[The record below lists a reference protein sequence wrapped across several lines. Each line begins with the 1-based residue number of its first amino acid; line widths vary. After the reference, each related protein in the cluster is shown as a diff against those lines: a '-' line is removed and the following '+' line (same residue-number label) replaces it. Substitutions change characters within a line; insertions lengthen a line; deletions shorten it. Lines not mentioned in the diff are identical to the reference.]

1 MELPY
6 FIFILLIGILFSSN
20 KYFEVFSK
28 TFVFPRSES
37 SSMYLNS
44 VIKLFNDKSKPIEL
58 YLKFSNLLS
67 MAIRHT

>member
-1 MELPY
+1 MLISL
-6 FIFILLIGILFSSN
+6 FLLVLKIKVFFSSN

-67 MAIRHT
+67 MA